1 MRKDTVK
8 KAQRLGPAPSEA
20 LDVTEWI
27 VTVMSAD
34 RVGIVAAV
42 SGALLRLGGNI
53 TRLSQTVMRGYFTII
68 MSVSLP
74 EDVSA
79 DAVQAAVQASGAPG
93 EFVVGVKRYEPVP
106 PVPNQDSAERFI
118 LTAQGQDRPGVIHR
132 ISSYLASK
140 GINIE
145 DFYAYSTDSDQ
156 FVMIL
161 QVAIPREWD
170 LRQIQLDIE
179 EHGREVGFVAH
190 LQHENIFRAT
200 NELDA
205 VSRPRQRD
213 A

>member
-1 MRKDTVK
+1 
-8 KAQRLGPAPSEA
+8 
-20 LDVTEWI
+20 VTEWI

-42 SGALLRLGGNI
+42 SGALHRLGGNI
-53 TRLSQTVMRGYFTII
+53 TCLSQTVMRGYFTII
-68 MSVSLP
+68 MSVELP
-74 EDVSA
+74 DNITPEEIKC
-79 DAVQAAVQASGAPG
+79 AVESSGAPD
-93 EFVVGVKRYEPVP
+93 EFVVGVKRYQEVP
-106 PVPNQDSAERFI
+106 PVPHKECSERFI
-118 LTAQGQDRPGVIHR
+118 LTARGQDRPGVIHR

-145 DFYAYSTDSDQ
+145 DFYAYSTGDGQ

-161 QVAIPREWD
+161 QVAIPKEWD
-170 LRQIQLDIE
+170 LPQIQLDIE

-205 VSRPRQRD
+205 VSRPRQREP
-213 A
+213 